1 MICTFHKCY
10 EMNYSIN
17 SWKLIIIANDI
28 KAKEKVLKTKLKTRS
43 RFSNDSK
50 TGLAWRDDRT
60 SGWQLD
66 WSGNDFMPRLMS
78 TPAGVVVVVLLQA
91 GVTRCRGFRGCMMQG
106 RGDHSYM
113 AMGLHRQDGEHALFA
128 FKQVLALRVFS
139 CALSAARST
148 STGTLVRPL

>member
-1 MICTFHKCY
+1 
-10 EMNYSIN
+10 
-17 SWKLIIIANDI
+17 
-28 KAKEKVLKTKLKTRS
+28 
-43 RFSNDSK
+43 
-50 TGLAWRDDRT
+50 
-60 SGWQLD
+60 
-66 WSGNDFMPRLMS
+66 MPRLMS

-148 STGTLVRPL
+148 STGTLVL

>member
-1 MICTFHKCY
+1 
-10 EMNYSIN
+10 
-17 SWKLIIIANDI
+17 
-28 KAKEKVLKTKLKTRS
+28 
-43 RFSNDSK
+43 
-50 TGLAWRDDRT
+50 
-60 SGWQLD
+60 
-66 WSGNDFMPRLMS
+66 MPRLMS

-139 CALSAARST
+139 CALSAVRST
-148 STGTLVRPL
+148 STGTFWCYSTAMTTMDDAYHI